1 MLYKVVAKPLLDLLS
16 RSDPEIAHDIAIA
29 ALKMINNQRTLLQG
43 LSWLTT
49 PATNEH
55 LAQSILGLR
64 FPNPIGL
71 AAGFDKNIAVPQA
84 ISAFGFGFIEVGTVT
99 RYAQKGNPR
108 PRIVR
113 FPEHRA
119 LVNAMGFPNY
129 GESLIRIRLQE
140 KPVELSI
147 PLGISIGKS
156 KNTPMERA
164 TEEYCHLLRV
174 FYDMGDYSVVNI
186 SSPNTLGLRAL
197 QAKEYFSELVRALV
211 AERESIL
218 REYDMPRKP
227 IFVKISPDLSWDERD
242 DVLEICRTHGI
253 DGIIAVNT
261 TLDHSALRSEQKY
274 PGGLSGQP
282 LLHKSLNTVRYIRS
296 HMPKNFVVIGVGGIR
311 TVEDVYH
318 MFSAG
323 ADLIQILTAGF
334 TEGPFLPRKLARGLY
349 RLMRRDGIKD
359 IAQLKERGFERCL
372 R

>member
-1 MLYKVVAKPLLDLLS
+1 MLNFFS
-16 RSDPEIAHDIAIA
+16 RKDPEIAHDIAIA
-29 ALKMINNQRTLLQG
+29 ALKMINNQRMLLHG
-43 LSWLTT
+43 LNWLTT
-49 PATNEH
+49 PLTNTH
-55 LAQSILGLR
+55 LAQNILGLR

-71 AAGFDKNIAVPQA
+71 AAGFDKSIAVPQA
-84 ISAFGFGFIEVGTVT
+84 ISAFGFGFIEAGTVT
-99 RYAQKGNPR
+99 RYAQTGNPR

-119 LVNAMGFPNY
+119 LVNAMDFPNH
-129 GESLIRIRLQE
+129 GESLIRIRLKQ
-140 KPVELSI
+140 KPVELAI
-147 PLGISIGKS
+147 PFGVSIGKS
-156 KNTPMERA
+156 KGTPMARA
-164 TEEYCHLLRV
+164 IEEYCHLLRS
-174 FYDMGDYSVVNI
+174 FYFIGDYTVVNI

-197 QAKEYFSELVRALV
+197 QAKEYFDELVQALV

-218 REYDMPRKP
+218 RECEIPRRNP
-227 IFVKISPDLSWDERD
+227 IFIKISPDLSWEERD
-242 DVLEICRTHGI
+242 DVLEICRKHGV

-261 TLDHSALRSEQKY
+261 TLDHSVLRSEQKY
-274 PGGLSGQP
+274 QGGLSGQP
-282 LLHKSLNTVRYIRS
+282 LLHKSLNAVRYIRS

-359 IAQLKERGFERCL
+359 IAQLKERGLERCS